1 MTIQQHLSANCQAFI
16 DLADS
21 LSEEQF
27 HTHVNE
33 KWSVA
38 EVMQHLYLS
47 ARPVARLMS
56 GPREVLLPWGK
67 ADWPSRTYTELASA
81 YSEIL
86 GTGAKAPVAM
96 SPRLE
101 DMQVE
106 KSVLVER
113 FTGIYQALVEAITTW
128 SEQELATYCI
138 PHPVLG
144 KLTVQEM
151 LIFTDIHT
159 QHHLRLLP
167 EV

>member
-1 MTIQQHLSANCQAFI
+1 MTIQQQVSIDCQAFI
-16 DLADS
+16 DRTDN

-27 HTHVNE
+27 HTRVHE

-38 EVMQHLYLS
+38 EVTQHLYLS
-47 ARPVARLMS
+47 ARPVARLMT

-67 ADWPSRTYTELASA
+67 ADWPSRTYAELASA

-86 GTGAKAPVAM
+86 ETGVKAPVAM

-106 KSVLVER
+106 KRMLMER
-113 FTGIYQALVEAITTW
+113 FAGIYQALIAASETW

-151 LIFTDIHT
+151 LIFTSIHT
-159 QHHLRLLP
+159 QHHLRLLAIT
-167 EV
+167 